1 MLFRAFNSFDMISA
15 SIVTYHTPVDE
26 LIRLLDCIVQS
37 NIDSLYL
44 VDNSSNDSLRELAS
58 ISPKIVYIHS
68 DNLGFGH
75 GHNIAISKAMR
86 EKVDYHI
93 VINPDVYWED
103 NVVDE
108 LSNYMDTHPNCGL
121 VMPKVLYPD
130 GRIQYLCKLLPTP
143 MDLFGRRFLPFKSI
157 QEKRDAKF
165 ELHFTGYDKLM
176 EVPSLS
182 GCFMFMRVDILK
194 HIGGFDERYFMYA
207 EDLDLCR
214 RIGEVSKT
222 IFYPEVSIYHA
233 YEKGSYKN
241 RKLLKYHICS
251 VIKYFNKWGW
261 FLDKK
266 RKRINAKCLQETVCL

>member
-1 MLFRAFNSFDMISA
+1 MITA
-15 SIVTYHTPVDE
+15 SIVAYHTHLQE
-26 LIRLLDCIVQS
+26 LSTLLNCVIQS
-37 NIDSLYL
+37 NIDILYL
-44 VDNSSNDSLRELAS
+44 IDNSSNDSLRELS
-58 ISPKIVYIHS
+58 ELSEKIVYIFS

-75 GHNIAISKAMR
+75 GHNIAIQKAIEKNSK
-86 EKVDYHI
+86 YHV
-93 VINPDVYWED
+93 VINPDIYWTED
-103 NVVDE
+103 VIGHLERFMDE
-108 LSNYMDTHPNCGL
+108 HTDCGL

-130 GRIQYLCKLLPTP
+130 GRVQYLCKLLPTP
-143 MDLFGRRFLPFKSI
+143 MDLFGRRFLPFRSI

-182 GCFMFMRVDILK
+182 GCFMFMRIDVLK
-194 HIGGFDERYFMYA
+194 RIGGFDERYFMYA

-214 RIGEVSKT
+214 RIGGVSKT
-222 IFYPEVSIYHA
+222 IFYPDVSIYHA

-261 FLDKK
+261 FFDKK
-266 RKRINAKCLQETVCL
+266 RKIMNDRCLKGMYDMTR

>member
-1 MLFRAFNSFDMISA
+1 MISA

-121 VMPKVLYPD
+121 VMPKVLYPNGD
-130 GRIQYLCKLLPTP
+130 LQYLCKLLPTP
-143 MDLFGRRFLPFKSI
+143 MNLFGRRFLPFKGLL
-157 QEKRDAKF
+157 AKMDEEY
-165 ELHFTGYDKLM
+165 ELRFTGYDKEI

-182 GCFMFMRVDILK
+182 GCFMFIRTEVLK
-194 HIGGFDERYFMYA
+194 KVGGFDERYFMYA
-207 EDLDLCR
+207 EDMDLCR
-214 RIGEVSKT
+214 RIGEVSQT
-222 IFYPEVSIYHA
+222 IYYPGVSIVHA
-233 YEKGSYKN
+233 YDKGSYKN
-241 RKLLKYHICS
+241 KKLLKYHICS

-261 FLDKK
+261 FFDKK
-266 RKRINAKCLQETVCL
+266 RQIINRECLKRLKSISNE